1 MFEAGHRT
9 LVIRLIALI
18 GRDLDPF
25 LPAGMTI
32 VSTRRSDD
40 ALARRVDR
48 LIRELERH
56 ARLYYLEDAPEISD
70 AEYDELFRELAA
82 IETAHPELARPD
94 SPTRRVGPPPAEG
107 FAPVAHRVPMLSL
120 ENAMSLE
127 DLEAFDERAR
137 RMLASPDPIE
147 YLGEPKLDGAAIELV
162 YEHGRLAVGSTRG
175 DGRTGEDVTANLRP
189 VAAIPLVLREAAR
202 PWSVRLSVRGEVVLP
217 LVAFERLNRERL
229 ARGEEPFANPRN
241 AAAGSLRQLHDVDL
255 ERLRSLA
262 FFAYAVGEG
271 LPRDV
276 ATQADVQACLEDWGF
291 PVTPEREVC
300 ADVRAAAAYHAA
312 LLGRRERLPI
322 EIDGTVF
329 KVNRLDL
336 QAELGELPRAPRWAI
351 AFKFPPQQRNTIVE
365 AIEVQVGRTGALTP
379 VAKLAPVR
387 VGGVTVTSASLHN
400 EDEVARKDVRVGD
413 TIVVQRAGDVIPQV
427 VKVVRTRRP
436 RGAQPWRA
444 PERCPVC
451 GSAAVRLEGEAVRRC
466 PNLDCPAQLKNNL
479 LHLAGRG
486 ALDVD
491 GLGEKLV
498 DQLVDQGLVRRV
510 SDVFR
515 LDADLLAKLERMG
528 AKSAANLVASLE
540 RARETTLARLLF
552 ALGIRHVGETVAE
565 ALAAHFGE
573 LDALVAASREEIEAA
588 PGIGPTIAESV
599 YRFFAD
605 ERNRAELARLREL
618 GVRWPVAS
626 ARPRRADGPLAGR
639 TLVLT
644 GTLPHLEREE
654 AKRRIQAAGGRVAA
668 SVSKKTDFVVAGE
681 APGSKLQRAQELG
694 IAVIDEAEL
703 LRRLGE
709 AGD

>member
-25 LPAGMTI
+25 FPAGMNI
-32 VSTRRSDD
+32 VPKPRSAD
-40 ALARRVDR
+40 ALARRVDH
-48 LIRELERH
+48 LVRELERH

-82 IETAHPELARPD
+82 IEAGHPELARPD
-94 SPTRRVGPPPAEG
+94 SPTRRVGPPPADG
-107 FAPVAHRVPMLSL
+107 FAPVSHRVPMLSL

-127 DLEAFDERAR
+127 DLLAFDERVR
-137 RMLASPDPIE
+137 RMLASPDAVE

-162 YEHGRLAVGSTRG
+162 YERGRLAVGSTRG

-189 VAAIPLVLREAAR
+189 VPAIPLLLREAR
-202 PWSVRLSVRGEVVLP
+202 EPWPARLSVRGEVVLP
-217 LVAFERLNRERL
+217 LAAFERLNRERL
-229 ARGEEPFANPRN
+229 ASGQEPFANPRN
-241 AAAGSLRQLHDVDL
+241 AAAGSLRQLHDVDV

-271 LPRDV
+271 LPRGV
-276 ATQADVQACLEDWGF
+276 ATQAGVQALLEAWGL
-291 PVTPEREVC
+291 PVTPERQLC
-300 ADVRAAAAYHAA
+300 ADVRAAARYHAA
-312 LLGRRERLPI
+312 LLERREQLPI

-329 KVNRLDL
+329 KVNRLGL

-351 AFKFPPQQRNTIVE
+351 AFKFPPQQRTTRVE
-365 AIEVQVGRTGALTP
+365 AIGVQVGRTGALTP

-413 TIVVQRAGDVIPQV
+413 TVVIQRAGDVIPQV
-427 VKVVRTRRP
+427 VKVVRSRRP
-436 RGAQPWRA
+436 AGTHPWRA

-451 GSAAVRLEGEAVRRC
+451 GSDAVRLEGEVVRRC

-498 DQLVDQGLVRRV
+498 DQLVDQGLVHRV

-515 LDADLLAKLERMG
+515 LDAETLAKLERMG
-528 AKSAANLVASLE
+528 PKSAANLVAALE

-565 ALAAHFGE
+565 ALAAHFGD

-599 YRFFAD
+599 FRFFAD
-605 ERNRAELARLREL
+605 ERNRAEVARLREL
-618 GVRWPVAS
+618 GVHWPKAG
-626 ARPRRADGPLAGR
+626 ARARRADGPLAGR
-639 TLVLT
+639 SLVLT
-644 GTLPHLEREE
+644 GTLPNLGREE

-681 APGSKLQRAQELG
+681 DPGTKLQRARELG

-703 LRRLGE
+703 LRRLGDAE
-709 AGD
+709 G